1 MNYES
6 IDATIAATKQLLDAV
21 PIEYVPEQYRDAVA
35 TLNVATAGLIDSQQA
50 IQPQSRAHINQI
62 IDAGKVLLKALP
74 QN

>member
-21 PIEYVPEQYRDAVA
+21 PIEHVPAQYRDAVA
-35 TLNVATAGLIDSQQA
+35 TLNHATAGLIDSQQA
-50 IQPQSRAHINQI
+50 IRPQSRAHLNDL
-62 IDAGKVLLKALP
+62 IDAGKVLLRALP